1 MRKKF
6 MIATAGIAAAMI
18 MATGCSSKAPAE
30 TTPAQTEAAVG
41 TTEAETDSL
50 EVETGEAPGT
60 SAEETTEEG
69 VEVDIPL
76 KISGLIHSVDGNEI
90 VADNQSENSA
100 QGDMILMVDEN
111 STFILDPDGMPV
123 DLADVKEGKFEAY
136 LGPAMTMS
144 LPPQAFPYVVIV
156 NIPEDAVVPQYL
168 VAAGAAEEK
177 DGKTILTATDGTEY
191 EIAADAQVVP
201 YLTKNI
207 VKLTDVVEGSE
218 CMADGPFYTAGC
230 GLMLLGNGRI
240 KYLGN
245 GSQHLLVI
253 DRFRDRVPQ
262 ILIALDMSRYADL
275 MKHLRNIIF
284 QILRHILRL
293 ILVRLDLP

>member
-6 MIATAGIAAAMI
+6 MIATAGIVAAMI
-18 MATGCSSKAPAE
+18 MATGCSSKAPSE
-30 TTPAQTEAAVG
+30 TTPSQTEAAAG

-123 DLADVKEGKFEAY
+123 DLADVKEGKFEA
-136 LGPAMTMS
+136 TMS

-218 CMADGPFYTAGC
+218 CMVWQNADGVVEKVMVFAE
-230 GLMLLGNGRI
+230 
-240 KYLGN
+240 
-245 GSQHLLVI
+245 
-253 DRFRDRVPQ
+253 
-262 ILIALDMSRYADL
+262 
-275 MKHLRNIIF
+275 
-284 QILRHILRL
+284 
-293 ILVRLDLP
+293 

>member
-30 TTPAQTEAAVG
+30 TTPAQTEAAAG
-41 TTEAETDSL
+41 TTEAETDSQ

-177 DGKTILTATDGTEY
+177 DGKIILTATDGTEY
-191 EIAADAQVVP
+191 EISADAQVVP

-218 CMADGPFYTAGC
+218 CMVWQNADGVVEKVMVFAE
-230 GLMLLGNGRI
+230 
-240 KYLGN
+240 
-245 GSQHLLVI
+245 
-253 DRFRDRVPQ
+253 
-262 ILIALDMSRYADL
+262 
-275 MKHLRNIIF
+275 
-284 QILRHILRL
+284 
-293 ILVRLDLP
+293 

>member
-1 MRKKF
+1 M
-6 MIATAGIAAAMI
+6 
-18 MATGCSSKAPAE
+18 
-30 TTPAQTEAAVG
+30 
-41 TTEAETDSL
+41 
-50 EVETGEAPGT
+50 
-60 SAEETTEEG
+60 
-69 VEVDIPL
+69 EVDIPL

-100 QGDMILMVDEN
+100 QGDMVLMVDEN

-191 EIAADAQVVP
+191 EISADAQVVP

-218 CMADGPFYTAGC
+218 CMVWQNADGVVEKVMVFAE
-230 GLMLLGNGRI
+230 
-240 KYLGN
+240 
-245 GSQHLLVI
+245 
-253 DRFRDRVPQ
+253 
-262 ILIALDMSRYADL
+262 
-275 MKHLRNIIF
+275 
-284 QILRHILRL
+284 
-293 ILVRLDLP
+293 

>member
-30 TTPAQTEAAVG
+30 TTPAQTEAAAG

-90 VADNQSENSA
+90 VADNQSENSV

-111 STFILDPDGMPV
+111 STFILDTDGMPV

-191 EIAADAQVVP
+191 EISADAQVVP

-218 CMADGPFYTAGC
+218 CMVWQNADGVVEKVMVFAE
-230 GLMLLGNGRI
+230 
-240 KYLGN
+240 
-245 GSQHLLVI
+245 
-253 DRFRDRVPQ
+253 
-262 ILIALDMSRYADL
+262 
-275 MKHLRNIIF
+275 
-284 QILRHILRL
+284 
-293 ILVRLDLP
+293 

>member
-1 MRKKF
+1 

-30 TTPAQTEAAVG
+30 TTPSQTEAAAG
-41 TTEAETDSL
+41 TTEAETDSQ

-136 LGPAMTMS
+136 LGPAMTIS
-144 LPPQAFPYVVIV
+144 IRGDRQHSRGCSRSS
-156 NIPEDAVVPQYL
+156 VP
-168 VAAGAAEEK
+168 GSSRCGR
-177 DGKTILTATDGTEY
+177 GKGWQNHFDSHRW
-191 EIAADAQVVP
+191 
-201 YLTKNI
+201 N
-207 VKLTDVVEGSE
+207 
-218 CMADGPFYTAGC
+218 
-230 GLMLLGNGRI
+230 RI
-240 KYLGN
+240 
-245 GSQHLLVI
+245 
-253 DRFRDRVPQ
+253 
-262 ILIALDMSRYADL
+262 
-275 MKHLRNIIF
+275 
-284 QILRHILRL
+284 
-293 ILVRLDLP
+293 

>member
-1 MRKKF
+1 

-30 TTPAQTEAAVG
+30 TTPAQTEAAAG

-123 DLADVKEGKFEAY
+123 DLADVKEG
-136 LGPAMTMS
+136 PAMTMS

-218 CMADGPFYTAGC
+218 CMVWQNADGVVEKVMVFAE
-230 GLMLLGNGRI
+230 
-240 KYLGN
+240 
-245 GSQHLLVI
+245 
-253 DRFRDRVPQ
+253 
-262 ILIALDMSRYADL
+262 
-275 MKHLRNIIF
+275 
-284 QILRHILRL
+284 
-293 ILVRLDLP
+293 